1 MFTKLKAVAV
11 AAALVAM
18 PVAMPVFAQSG
29 STGATVP
36 AGTYDLFAR
45 ADLMRA
51 IVDGDHATLKAD
63 RLNNTL
69 YVGKIV
75 EAFDDPAAWYK
86 IGQAAVL
93 QLDPRLG
100 RVLAGKM
107 VTDEQLL
114 NDTMSRGLDMFM
126 GGLTPFVEK
135 RKESVANGTFDPA
148 GETAALMK
156 GFLGSTGGMGAV
168 LADAEYDANRLM
180 LLAQTDPTTFA
191 ALYEAL
197 RSYVYSL

>member
-1 MFTKLKAVAV
+1 MLKKFKAVAV
-11 AAALVAM
+11 AAALLGA
-18 PVAMPVFAQSG
+18 PAAMPVFAQSG
-29 STGATVP
+29 TTGATIP
-36 AGTYDLFAR
+36 AGTYDMFMR
-45 ADLMRA
+45 PDLMRA
-51 IVDGDHATLKAD
+51 IVDGDYAKLKAD

-86 IGQAAVL
+86 IGQEAVL
-93 QLDPRLG
+93 RLDPRLG

-114 NDTMSRGLDMFM
+114 NDTMSRGVDMFM
-126 GGLTPFVEK
+126 GGLAPFVEK
-135 RKESVANGTFDPA
+135 RRESVANGTFDPA

-156 GFLGSTGGMGAV
+156 GLLGSAGGMGAV
-168 LADAEYDANRLM
+168 MADAEYDANRLM